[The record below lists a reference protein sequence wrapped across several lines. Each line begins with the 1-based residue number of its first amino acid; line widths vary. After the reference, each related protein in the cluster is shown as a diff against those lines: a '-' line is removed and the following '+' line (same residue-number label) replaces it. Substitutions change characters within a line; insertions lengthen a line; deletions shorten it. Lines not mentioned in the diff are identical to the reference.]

1 MKENGGKEGRKA
13 GRKEGGKEGR
23 TEGGKE
29 GRKERGEEV
38 ERGRDRQADRE
49 NLGGAALTDNDPN
62 IAGPQDF
69 TFVHGR
75 HAFSIHKDPILSAL
89 DDF

>member
-1 MKENGGKEGRKA
+1 VGEKEGW
-13 GRKEGGKEGR
+13 KEG
-23 TEGGKE
+23 
-29 GRKERGEEV
+29 GEEV
-38 ERGRDRQADRE
+38 EREGDRQADRE
-49 NLGGAALTDNDPN
+49 NLGGAALTDNDPH

-75 HAFSIHKDPILSAL
+75 QAFCIHKDPILSAL